1 MLKAQVLSS
10 RHTPSGR
17 PQPSASSIAA
27 AIARRHHRLFINAG
41 KAARGA

>member
-17 PQPSASSIAA
+17 PRPSASSIAA
-27 AIARRHHRLFINAG
+27 AFTRRHHRLFINAG
-41 KAARGA
+41 KATHGA